1 MLFAKNRSHF
11 FAACS
16 SEDISMRTVFVP
28 PLNRNHSVLGFGCA
42 SLGSRIS
49 PKQGEA
55 ALALAFAHGI
65 TWYDVA
71 PPYGDGRAESLLGT
85 FLKGRRDQVAV
96 CTKAGIPRSHPRF
109 YARALRP
116 AVRLAL
122 KAFPQLRRSVTQ
134 MRGPEI
140 EVNMPA
146 SEIEKSV
153 VDSLRLL
160 QTDYIDVLAL
170 HEPSIAMCEAP
181 ATLEMLEKI
190 VKKGY
195 VRCISIAGS
204 PRSIIAGSSASPLYQ
219 FAQFQDNPFLEMANQ
234 LCQYSAL
241 QNRFFITH
249 SVFGAGTL
257 ERFTDLVQKSSMSS
271 QLAESPS
278 QLLFDYA
285 LAKNQNGIVLSS
297 MFSQRHIEHNCA
309 RAAAP
314 VNEKAVALV
323 TKLCGFTPSQA
334 A

>member
-1 MLFAKNRSHF
+1 
-11 FAACS
+11 
-16 SEDISMRTVFVP
+16 MRTIFVP

-49 PKQGEA
+49 PKQGET
-55 ALALAFAHGI
+55 ALALAFERGI

-71 PPYGDGRAESLLGT
+71 PPYGDGRAEALLGA
-85 FLKGRRDQVAV
+85 FLKGRRDQVAI

-122 KAFPQLRRSVTQ
+122 KALPHLRRSVAQ

-140 EVNMPA
+140 QVNMPA
-146 SEIEKSV
+146 PEIEKSV
-153 VDSLRLL
+153 VESLRLL

-190 VKKGY
+190 LQKGY
-195 VRCISIAGS
+195 VRCVSIAGS
-204 PRSIIAGSSASPLYQ
+204 RDAIIAGSSVSPLYQ
-219 FAQFQDNPFLEMANQ
+219 FAQFQDNPFLEMTELLRQRPAT
-234 LCQYSAL
+234 
-241 QNRFFITH
+241 QNLFFITH
-249 SVFGAGTL
+249 SVFGTGTL

-271 QLAESPS
+271 QLAASS
-278 QLLFDYA
+278 IHLLFDYA

-297 MFSQRHIEHNCA
+297 MFSQRHIEQNCA
-309 RAAAP
+309 RASAP
-314 VNEKAVALV
+314 VNNEAVALV
-323 TKLCGFTPSQA
+323 TKLCAFTPSQA